1 MIAALFFVRLCVL
14 LRGLIIGNNP
24 SQTEC
29 CFLVAEHSTSRMW
42 AGWILYITLWYVPFG
57 CMLSYKD
64 HLRST
69 NIKST
74 FRKFIKYLRREQ
86 FRWRSSS
93 QFFTMMMIWSKL
105 SSYNLQRLKVV
116 NTLARLNTHLV
127 SICDHRSPNIC
138 LARKLTFGNGVSW
151 IHHQAKGS
159 THVVGDIDNLLN
171 KDNSPA
177 TSACDDFSINV
188 PTPNILLSFS
198 MESLN
203 PATYPTTFIAHA
215 STVGFNT

>member
-1 MIAALFFVRLCVL
+1 MVGWNKRSALKPFSQDVGCKSRCFLWAGELWVGSKSGLINVWLCEATFSGLVHGQENEMIAALFFVRLCVL

-86 FRWRSSS
+86 FR
-93 QFFTMMMIWSKL
+93 
-105 SSYNLQRLKVV
+105 
-116 NTLARLNTHLV
+116 
-127 SICDHRSPNIC
+127 
-138 LARKLTFGNGVSW
+138 
-151 IHHQAKGS
+151 
-159 THVVGDIDNLLN
+159 
-171 KDNSPA
+171 
-177 TSACDDFSINV
+177 
-188 PTPNILLSFS
+188 
-198 MESLN
+198 
-203 PATYPTTFIAHA
+203 
-215 STVGFNT
+215 